1 MLVIRPRYVKRG
13 GNINPLLVPLVQKG
27 LDLLTTGA
35 KRKLEEVAI
44 EGNKKGYIDI
54 SPRKIRE
61 IVNGRGI
68 IKC

>member
-35 KRKLEEVAI
+35 KRKLEEVGI
-44 EGNKKGYIDI
+44 EGAKKGYIDI
-54 SPRKIRE
+54 RKIGE